1 MNQDRP
7 VTLQLESLTKSFG
20 GVCVLDHVSF
30 DILEGEV
37 HCILG
42 ENGAG
47 KSTLIKIISG
57 AYKADEGSVILN
69 GKKLDLKDAKVAR
82 DNGIGTVYQ
91 ETSLVP
97 SLDTVTNIFLGEEIK
112 VVAKGKKI
120 LLDHAEMERRTLET
134 LDWMGVKLDVH
145 VPVAYL
151 SAAQQQLVE
160 IARAITFDN
169 KIIIMDE
176 PTSSLS
182 GKDVR
187 ELFRIIGQL
196 KEKGISIIFISHKL
210 DEIEEISDRIT
221 VLRDGKYI
229 ATIRT
234 SEMSIE
240 KVVNMMV
247 GREFDANRRCIPRT
261 FDGETVL
268 EVKSIVSKDGKVKDV
283 SFSLQKGIILG
294 FAGLVGAGR
303 TELMKVIFGK
313 NEKASGQIFVN
324 GREIP
329 KMTTTKAVGLGISYL
344 TEDRKRE
351 GLILTEPIRQN
362 ITLAS
367 LKRLRKGK
375 NPILSLRKEKSDAKE
390 KVKELNIVTTS
401 IEKYAMYLSGGNQ
414 QKVVVAKWLYAEGD
428 ILIFDEPTRGIDVAA
443 RSEIYNIMNRLADS
457 GKSIIMVSSDLTEV
471 LSMSNRI
478 IIMNEGK
485 VTGVLDNNADVTQD
499 DVMKLMLGGL

>member
-1 MNQDRP
+1 M
-7 VTLQLESLTKSFG
+7 
-20 GVCVLDHVSF
+20 
-30 DILEGEV
+30 
-37 HCILG
+37 
-42 ENGAG
+42 
-47 KSTLIKIISG
+47 
-57 AYKADEGSVILN
+57 
-69 GKKLDLKDAKVAR
+69 
-82 DNGIGTVYQ
+82 
-91 ETSLVP
+91 
-97 SLDTVTNIFLGEEIK
+97 
-112 VVAKGKKI
+112 
-120 LLDHAEMERRTLET
+120 
-134 LDWMGVKLDVH
+134 
-145 VPVAYL
+145 
-151 SAAQQQLVE
+151 
-160 IARAITFDN
+160 
-169 KIIIMDE
+169 
-176 PTSSLS
+176 
-182 GKDVR
+182 
-187 ELFRIIGQL
+187 
-196 KEKGISIIFISHKL
+196 
-210 DEIEEISDRIT
+210 
-221 VLRDGKYI
+221 
-229 ATIRT
+229 
-234 SEMSIE
+234 
-240 KVVNMMV
+240 
-247 GREFDANRRCIPRT
+247 
-261 FDGETVL
+261 
-268 EVKSIVSKDGKVKDV
+268 
-283 SFSLQKGIILG
+283 QKGIILG